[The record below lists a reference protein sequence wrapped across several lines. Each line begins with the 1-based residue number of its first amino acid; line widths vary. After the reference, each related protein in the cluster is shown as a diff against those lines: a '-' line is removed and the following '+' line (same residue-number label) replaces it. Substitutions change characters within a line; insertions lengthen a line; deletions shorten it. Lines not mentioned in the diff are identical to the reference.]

1 MSPEELSRL
10 DVLYRRTTVHLS
22 QVATRTTDTR
32 LIAYLNDL
40 TAAAHSLIYLPPR
53 KSAWQGAGRFAVE
66 GFARLI
72 ARRWP
77 YHAASAVLLIAG
89 ALLGYFASMH
99 DPLAAYALMMPGDV
113 RSPGSTPEQ
122 LLEVLRHGRDQGGGE
137 KFAFASMLFGH
148 NLKVGILAMAL
159 GVLGGVFTT
168 MLILYNGMMLGAFVA
183 IHHRAGINSE
193 LWAWILPHGI
203 TEMGAIILFGGIGLL
218 FAQAVISPGLLSR
231 AESLKRAGIEAGQ
244 TCLGAGAM
252 LVLAAIVE
260 SYLRQSHLS
269 TAGRLAFA
277 GGTALF
283 WTLFI
288 VHGFLRE
295 RVYSTFCC
303 RSSMKRLSRGTVRR
317 LGSTSRTC
325 TPLRFSERR
334 ASSRSRRM
342 RNVTALRDPS
352 RSVAT
357 GSATICRKSGV
368 CRPTNK
374 TTWRRD
380 RVASDVRNRVEVS
393 TSTMSERMT
402 TSDRFVC
409 RDCSV
414 ANIRPKSD
422 SAQRD

>member
-1 MSPEELSRL
+1 MSRFISQNKPDWNELEALVGKGRKSLRRMSPEELSRL

-99 DPLAAYALMMPGDV
+99 DALAAYALMMPGDV

-122 LLEVLRHGRDQGGGE
+122 LLEVLRHGRDDGGGE

-148 NLKVGILAMAL
+148 NLNVGIMAMAL
-159 GVLGGVFTT
+159 GALGGVFTA
-168 MLILYNGMMLGAFVA
+168 MLILYNGMLLGAFVA
-183 IHHRAGINSE
+183 IHHRAGINGE
-193 LWAWILPHGI
+193 LWGWILPHGI
-203 TEMGAIILFGGIGLL
+203 TEMGAIVLFGGIGLL
-218 FAQAVISPGLLSR
+218 FARAVIRPGLLSR
-231 AESLKRAGIEAGQ
+231 AESLKRAGIDAGQ

-269 TAGRLAFA
+269 TASRLAFA
-277 GGTALF
+277 GGTVLF
-283 WTLFI
+283 WTLFV

-295 RVYSTFCC
+295 RSTAHPAAAA
-303 RSSMKRLSRGTVRR
+303 R
-317 LGSTSRTC
+317 
-325 TPLRFSERR
+325 
-334 ASSRSRRM
+334 
-342 RNVTALRDPS
+342 
-352 RSVAT
+352 
-357 GSATICRKSGV
+357 
-368 CRPTNK
+368 
-374 TTWRRD
+374 
-380 RVASDVRNRVEVS
+380 
-393 TSTMSERMT
+393 
-402 TSDRFVC
+402 
-409 RDCSV
+409 
-414 ANIRPKSD
+414 
-422 SAQRD
+422 

>member
-1 MSPEELSRL
+1 MSSFISRNKPDWNELEALVRKARKSLRRMSPEELSRL

-122 LLEVLRHGRDQGGGE
+122 LLEVLRHGRDTGGGE
-137 KFAFASMLFGH
+137 KFAFASFLFGN
-148 NLKVGILAMAL
+148 NLRVGIMAMAL

-168 MLILYNGMMLGAFVA
+168 MLILYNGMLLGAFVA
-183 IHHRAGINSE
+183 IHHRAGIHGE

-203 TEMGAIILFGGIGLL
+203 TELGAIIHFGGIGLL
-218 FAQAVISPGLLSR
+218 FARADIRPGLLSR

-269 TAGRLAFA
+269 TDGRLAFA

-283 WTLFI
+283 WTVLF

-295 RVYSTFCC
+295 RST
-303 RSSMKRLSRGTVRR
+303 
-317 LGSTSRTC
+317 
-325 TPLRFSERR
+325 
-334 ASSRSRRM
+334 AH
-342 RNVTALRDPS
+342 
-352 RSVAT
+352 
-357 GSATICRKSGV
+357 SAAAAR
-368 CRPTNK
+368 
-374 TTWRRD
+374 
-380 RVASDVRNRVEVS
+380 
-393 TSTMSERMT
+393 
-402 TSDRFVC
+402 
-409 RDCSV
+409 
-414 ANIRPKSD
+414 
-422 SAQRD
+422 